1 MLWIGKLNIQN
12 LLVKCSR
19 INISKF
25 VCVCKHW
32 KADFKIHMKIK
43 QLKRALD
50 ILKMK
55 VSWFVLQILK
65 LL

>member
-1 MLWIGKLNIQN
+1 VLWIGKLNIQN

-25 VCVCKHW
+25 VCVCKHQ

-43 QLKRALD
+43 KLRRALD
-50 ILKMK
+50 ILEKM
-55 VSWFVLQILK
+55 VSWLALQILK